1 MPSGREVSF
10 LFLISDWQNKST
22 IKNRIYTKIM
32 KTEKYYQSAPL
43 PFMGQKRMYVKEF
56 REALKQFPE
65 DAIYVDCLVDLDYY
79 PM

>member
-1 MPSGREVSF
+1 
-10 LFLISDWQNKST
+10 
-22 IKNRIYTKIM
+22 M

-65 DAIYVDCLVDLDYY
+65 DAVYVDLFG
-79 PM
+79 